1 MVKVELFGVG
11 CSTLPQLF
19 VRGIEVKSVRN
30 KIGITIILVV
40 SLSVGVPRA
49 STPDNANLLKIDHSL
64 SADSGEVTGV
74 PYVWQELNGFCH
86 WATLSMALQSIG
98 IQLNLAEVF
107 AASGAG
113 FTAGYV
119 RYEDSWVFISGPGYR
134 QQSNLA
140 TFADFLGFEVEFY
153 ADTDSTDY
161 GPPFSLT
168 MQSHNV
174 NWTEIDGWDEA
185 IQILKI
191 GIDNGFPVEIYV
203 NIQNLPASDYDLFR
217 DLGITDTDP
226 THSILVTGYNET
238 SDTVQIMDP
247 AIGLFDDPATFPDD
261 GSWFYKVN
269 FTSLNQAW
277 FGVYGTA
284 IIKPGSG
291 RTEDFTQNLANFIV
305 DRLRGDRNSY
315 APSGSEDAF
324 FWNYGS
330 NAFRAMATDFTDTG
344 LSSFMDE
351 FDEYNLQIK
360 SIILQDLGMSIE
372 TRLTQQYEAYRA
384 ALNALPGVLT
394 DLDLQ
399 EFASEGELALE
410 HFEVFSDNSTV
421 NTPFYIGGVKMVTE
435 TFEKI
440 AYQYEHEFDGD
451 LSSAVSVYEED
462 LAEIR
467 THLIAIADAWDAAAD
482 ALERA
487 LHGEGTFP
495 IVLLSTSVCGIVVLA
510 LVIIRRRSSM

>member
-1 MVKVELFGVG
+1 MK
-11 CSTLPQLF
+11 
-19 VRGIEVKSVRN
+19 IVRN
-30 KIGITIILVV
+30 KIGIIIILAVI
-40 SLSVGVPRA
+40 LSTGAPRA
-49 STPDNANLLKIDHSL
+49 SETSSVSFMEIDHNV
-64 SADSGEVTGV
+64 SAEAGEVIGV

-86 WATLSMALQSIG
+86 WATLSMQLQSIG
-98 IQLNLAEVF
+98 IQLDLAEVF

-119 RYEDSWVFISGPGYR
+119 RFEDLWVFVSGPGYR
-134 QQSNLA
+134 QQSDLA
-140 TFADFLGFEVEFY
+140 TFADLLGFEIEFY
-153 ADTDSTDY
+153 LDTDSTDY
-161 GPPFSLT
+161 GPLVTLT

-185 IQILKI
+185 IQILKS
-191 GIDNGFPVEIYV
+191 GIDRGFPVEIYV

-217 DLGITDTDP
+217 DLGVTETDP

-238 SDTVQIMDP
+238 SDTATIMDP
-247 AIGLFDDPATFPDD
+247 AIGLFDDPASFPDD
-261 GSWFYKVN
+261 GSWFYEIN

-277 FGVYGTA
+277 LGAYGT
-284 IIKPGSG
+284 IIVKPGSG
-291 RTEDFTQNLANFIV
+291 TTDDFTHTLANFIV
-305 DRLRGDRNSY
+305 NRLRGDRNSY
-315 APSGSEDAF
+315 APPGSEDAF

-330 NAFRAMATDFTDTG
+330 NAFRAMATDLTDAG

-351 FDEYNLQIK
+351 FDEYNLHTR
-360 SIILQDLGMSIE
+360 SIILLDLGMGLE
-372 TRLTQQYEAYRA
+372 NRLTQHYASYRA
-384 ALNALPGVLT
+384 ALDALPSVLS

-399 EFASEGELALE
+399 EFVSEGELALE

-421 NTPFYIGGVKMVTE
+421 NTPFYTGGVKLVTK

-440 AYQYEHEFDGD
+440 AYQYEYEFDGD
-451 LSSAVSVYEED
+451 LSSAASVYEED

-467 THLIAIADAWDAAAD
+467 THLIAIADAWDSAAD

-495 IVLLSTSVCGIVVLA
+495 MILLSTSIVGILV
-510 LVIIRRRSSM
+510 LVIVIVRRRTSM

>member
-1 MVKVELFGVG
+1 MK
-11 CSTLPQLF
+11 
-19 VRGIEVKSVRN
+19 IVRN
-30 KIGITIILVV
+30 KIGIIIILAVI
-40 SLSVGVPRA
+40 LSTSAPRA
-49 STPDNANLLKIDHSL
+49 SETSSVSFMEIDHSV
-64 SADSGEVTGV
+64 SAEAGEVTGV

-98 IQLNLAEVF
+98 IQLDLGEVF

-119 RYEDSWVFISGPGYR
+119 RYEDFWVFLSGSSYR

-140 TFADFLGFEVEFY
+140 TFANLLGFEVEFY

-174 NWTEIDGWDEA
+174 NWTEIDGWNEA
-185 IQILKI
+185 FQILKS
-191 GIDNGFPVEIYV
+191 GIDNGFPAEIYV
-203 NIQNLPASDYDLFR
+203 NLQNLPASDYELFR

-238 SDTVQIMDP
+238 SGTAQIMDP

-261 GSWFYKVN
+261 GSWFYEIN

-277 FGVYGTA
+277 LGVYGTA

-291 RTEDFTQNLANFIV
+291 TIEDFTQNLVNLIV

-315 APSGSEDAF
+315 ASPGSDDAF

-330 NAFRAMATDFTDTG
+330 NAFRAMAADLTDTG
-344 LSSFMDE
+344 LSSYMDE
-351 FDEYNLQIK
+351 FDEYNLQTR
-360 SIILQDLGMSIE
+360 SIIFQNLGLGIE
-372 TRLTQQYEAYRA
+372 TSLTQQYATYRA
-384 ALNALPGVLT
+384 AIDALPSVLP

-399 EFASEGELALE
+399 EFVTEAELALE
-410 HFEVFSDNSTV
+410 HFELFSDNSTL
-421 NTPFYIGGVKMVTE
+421 NTPFYPAGIKMVTE

-440 AYQYEHEFDGD
+440 AYQYEYVSDGD
-451 LSSAVSVYEED
+451 LSSAASVYEED

-467 THLIAIADAWDAAAD
+467 THLIAIADAWDSAAD
-482 ALERA
+482 ALERV
-487 LHGEGTFP
+487 LHGEGSFP
-495 IVLLSTSVCGIVVLA
+495 IVLLSMSIAGFLVLV
-510 LVIIRRRSSM
+510 LVIIRRSR

>member
-1 MVKVELFGVG
+1 MKLN
-11 CSTLPQLF
+11 QN
-19 VRGIEVKSVRN
+19 R
-30 KIGITIILVV
+30 IGIIVIVVV
-40 SLSVGVPRA
+40 SLSMCVPRA
-49 STPDNANLLKIDHSL
+49 STLETASLLKIDHSL
-64 SADSGEVTGV
+64 STDSGKVTGI

-98 IQLNLAEVF
+98 IQLDLAEVF

-119 RYEDSWVFISGPGYR
+119 RFEDTLVFVSGPGYR

-140 TFADFLGFEVEFY
+140 TFADLLGFEIEFY
-153 ADTDSTDY
+153 MDTDSTDY
-161 GPPFSLT
+161 GQLISIT
-168 MQSHNV
+168 MNSHNV

-185 IQILKI
+185 FQILKG
-191 GIDNGFPVEIYV
+191 GIDSGFPVEIYV
-203 NIQNLPASDYDLFR
+203 NLQNLPASDYDLFR
-217 DLGITDTDP
+217 DLGITDISP
-226 THSILVTGYNET
+226 SHSILVTGYNET
-238 SDTVQIMDP
+238 SGTAQIMDP
-247 AIGLFDDPATFPDD
+247 AIGLFDNPATFPAD
-261 GSWFYKVN
+261 GSWFYKIN
-269 FTSLNQAW
+269 FTALNQAW
-277 FGVYGTA
+277 LGVYGTA

-291 RTEDFTQNLANFIV
+291 TTADITQNLANLIV
-305 DRLRGDRNSY
+305 DRLHGDRTSY

-330 NAFRAMATDFTDTG
+330 NAFRAMATDLTDAG

-372 TRLTQQYEAYRA
+372 TSLTQQYEAYRA
-384 ALNALPGVLT
+384 ALDALPGLLT

-399 EFASEGELALE
+399 EFVSEAEIALE
-410 HFEVFSDNSTV
+410 HFEMFSDNSTA
-421 NTPFYIGGVKMVTE
+421 NTPFYTAGIKMVTK
-435 TFEKI
+435 TFDNI
-440 AYQYEHEFDGD
+440 AFQYEHVLDGD

-467 THLIAIADAWDAAAD
+467 THLIAIADAWDASAD

-487 LHGEGTFP
+487 LQGAETFP
-495 IVLLSTSVCGIVVLA
+495 TILLSTSVGGIVVLA